1 MVGPAAEAYI
11 IMRADGTLIPRDVKS
26 FAKKAGEGFGEE
38 FSEAVDEE
46 IENAGKAGIKRF
58 HQRLGRSIAE
68 VDFKPL
74 RKQGEGLDDMFE
86 RLTDRVEE
94 LFDSGHL
101 GRGGA
106 EKFIDSFEQWSAATK
121 KVEEATERAR
131 IENDALARSTRDSAD
146 DSLLGARAS
155 LESAKA
161 RAKESQ
167 AVESLGERMDVLA
180 NKQREWMDRAI
191 ETARVS
197 DNWDPYIKKMGGM
210 DKAMDALRRRT
221 DEVRNSTDV
230 YNNVLAETELSL
242 GRYIENIKDKIAED
256 EKAKRLEQERKDTAQ
271 KLLDIE
277 EEAEEQ
283 TRINNRLAKERERE
297 LARLGRTIN
306 KVTDES
312 REMLD
317 ALIFDSTHKSDW
329 SQMGEYVRE
338 MGHNLDTTGNKAE
351 SFAAI
356 VDVVTERMEHLHK
369 EGAITDEAFR
379 KVTDSLEKFHA
390 EVGSGR
396 GRRLQFIEDL
406 DVIGDR
412 VGRTFGK
419 GSRNDFLNFFGG
431 LIGGLTKFAA
441 KTPVKIFNGLSDAV
455 DVFGESFEALTAPVE
470 EGGKGMSKMA
480 GGARALASAF
490 GSLAKGGVTGV
501 AAIVAVSQAAGALT
515 SAISLTGGL
524 LTIFGR
530 AVYLSVAAPLL
541 AAVPAI
547 VSFGAGALVAGGAI
561 SKWAEDS
568 KPLKKALSGI
578 SSELEKVA
586 KKITPAMDGLAEFF
600 GEKGQSVVRM
610 FGDSVQS
617 VLQDLYD
624 KLDDPA
630 MQKFYD
636 AWSAYMPDIFESL
649 GKSIASFTTGLT
661 AFFVP
666 ILPYAEKL
674 ANAIERTADRFSE
687 WAQSAE
693 GQNSIRD
700 WMDNAW
706 QTATDLWSGLRDI
719 GSALGN
725 IFGMADEEG
734 GGFAKWIKD
743 IGERFEKWTDSEEGR
758 ESIKQW
764 LVDAK
769 EFGKDLKGVLEQL
782 GKAFDALDSPAG
794 REALGFFMDIFQGLA
809 VSIAVVASGLDLVN
823 RGISSVGNWLNENLF
838 GFDAGSGAGWAQTW
852 TEEVEMWKGY
862 VDNIKGWWDGA
873 WKWVEDI
880 NFTEMWNGF
889 TSALSDWWSSI
900 GTWFS
905 DKGTSIKET
914 LKGWFDVDWSGI
926 WETVKTGISDGW
938 DSVWSWLTEQGS
950 GIKDTVVGW
959 FDIDWS
965 GMFSSAGEAI
975 ETFLNDMVRDVGEK
989 IGLVIKAILSAP
1001 DKVRDGWNAAWK
1013 WVEDIEWG
1021 KMWDGL
1027 VEGVKTAFKSAVSW
1041 VDTQWDAAWKWVED
1055 IEWGAMWD
1063 GMVEGIKSAFKSAVA
1078 WVDQQWD
1085 AAWNWV
1091 EEIEWGKMWDGIV
1104 EAVKSP
1110 FNDAWDW
1117 LRTQWDSAWD
1127 WVENIEWGEMWD
1139 GILED
1144 LKGAWDSV
1152 FAFFADIDFTQIF
1165 TDIRLGIGEG
1175 ITSIGSWLLE
1185 KGSKLFDS
1193 FIQGIKDGLGIASP
1207 SQKMIEL
1214 MGYVGDGILNG
1225 LTAIPGK
1232 ILGAVT
1238 TIATGIVD
1246 GIRNGLS
1253 TIGTVVSEKFDA
1265 AKTAVTTKAS
1275 EIGSAV
1281 SSKFGEMPG
1290 KARDALANLGSN
1302 VSSKFEEARSGAVS
1316 KANSLVSDAK
1326 SGLSKMGSTASTA
1339 LSDLGSK
1346 VSGKFEDAKGKAK
1359 SLSDGLVSGSKTAL
1373 SKMGNTASSALSNL
1387 SPKIGS
1393 RFDSAKSNASRR
1405 AGDLVSS
1412 ARSKLSRMGSQASSA
1427 LSNLSSTIGSRFNTA
1442 KSNAVNIAGNIASG
1456 VRSKMAGIPGLIRSA
1471 LSGVSNA
1478 ITSPFST
1485 AYSAVSR
1492 ILGQIRSAA
1501 ASAAS
1506 IASNIKMPS
1515 LPGTGWFATGG
1526 VVSGAQ
1532 IVGVG
1537 EAGPEAIV
1545 PLNRPLSQVD
1555 PSVRWLSAIAQGLSV
1570 PSSGRGGATIQS
1582 GAIQVITPYS
1592 DPALV
1597 ANQVLDEI
1605 VANF

>member
-26 FAKKAGEGFGEE
+26 FAKDAGEEFGEE
-38 FSEAVDEE
+38 FSGAVDEE
-46 IENAGKAGIKRF
+46 IEKAGKAGIKRF

-74 RKQGEGLDDMFE
+74 QRKGEALDAMFG
-86 RLTDRVEE
+86 RLSDSVEA
-94 LFDSGHL
+94 LFDSGEISVE
-101 GRGGA
+101 GV
-106 EKFIDSFEQWSAATK
+106 EKFADSFDEWAESTR
-121 KVEEATERAR
+121 KVEEAIQKTRE
-131 IENDALARSTRDSAD
+131 ENELLAISTRNAAD
-146 DSLLGARAS
+146 DSLLAARAS

-161 RAKESQ
+161 RGKDQ
-167 AVESLGERMDVLA
+167 RAVESLGERLDVLA
-180 NKQREWMDRAI
+180 DKQREWMDRAI
-191 ETARVS
+191 EAARTS
-197 DNWDPYIKKMGGM
+197 DNWEPYIKKMGGM
-210 DKAMDALRRRT
+210 DRAMDTLRRRT
-221 DEVRNSTDV
+221 DEVRDSTDV
-230 YNNVLAETELSL
+230 YNNVLAEAELSL
-242 GRYIENIKDKIAED
+242 GRYIESVKVKIAEE
-256 EKAKRLEQERKDTAQ
+256 EKAKRLEQERKDAA
-271 KLLDIE
+271 KDLLE
-277 EEAEEQ
+277 VEKENAKQ
-283 TRINNRLAKERERE
+283 SRINANLERERERE

-338 MGHNLDTTGNKAE
+338 MGYNLDTTGNKAK

-356 VDVVTERMEHLHK
+356 VDVVTERMEYLHK

-390 EVGSGR
+390 EVSSGR
-396 GRRLQFIEDL
+396 GQRLQFIEDM
-406 DVIGDR
+406 DAIGDR

-455 DVFGESFEALTAPVE
+455 DVFGESFDALTTPIE
-470 EGGKGMSKMA
+470 EGGKGMGKMA
-480 GGARALASAF
+480 GGARALAMAF
-490 GSLAKGGVTGV
+490 GSLAKGGITAV
-501 AAIVAVSQAAGALT
+501 AAVVAISQAAGALA

-541 AAVPAI
+541 AAVPAL
-547 VSFGAGALVAGGAI
+547 VSFGTGALVAGGAI

-610 FGDSVQS
+610 FGDSVQN

-649 GKSIASFTTGLT
+649 GKSISSFTTGLT

-674 ANAIERTADRFSE
+674 ANAIERTADRFAE
-687 WAQSAE
+687 WAQSSE

-743 IGERFEKWTDSEEGR
+743 IGERFEKWTESEEGR

-764 LVDAK
+764 LKDAK
-769 EFGKDLKGVLEQL
+769 EFGKDLKGVIESL
-782 GKAFDALDSPAG
+782 GKAFDTLDSPAG
-794 REALGFFMDIFQGLA
+794 RDALGFFMTAFQLA
-809 VSIAVVASGLDLVN
+809 AGGAQMFASALDGVN
-823 RGISSVGNWLNENLF
+823 RAISSVGNWLNENLY
-838 GFDAGSGAGWAQTW
+838 GFDTSSSEGWAQTW

-889 TSALSDWWSSI
+889 TSSLSDWWSSV

-914 LKGWFDVDWSGI
+914 VKGWFDVDWSGI

-950 GIKDTVVGW
+950 SIKDTVVGW

-975 ETFLNDMVRDVGEK
+975 ETFFNDMVRNAGFI
-989 IGLVIKAILSAP
+989 IGRLIRTVLDAP
-1001 DKVRDGWNAAWK
+1001 GQIRDG
-1013 WVEDIEWG
+1013 
-1021 KMWDGL
+1021 
-1027 VEGVKTAFKSAVSW
+1027 
-1041 VDTQWDAAWKWVED
+1041 WDAAWKWVED
-1055 IEWGAMWD
+1055 IEWGEMWDGLVQGVKDAFNSAVSWVRTQWDAAWNWVEEIEWGEMWD
-1063 GMVEGIKSAFKSAVA
+1063 GMVEGIKGAFDSAVS
-1078 WVDQQWD
+1078 WVRTQWD

-1104 EAVKSP
+1104 EAVKAP
-1110 FNDAWDW
+1110 FNDAWNW
-1117 LRTQWDSAWD
+1117 IRTQWDAAWE
-1127 WVENIEWGEMWD
+1127 WVENIEWGQMWD
-1139 GILED
+1139 GMVDGLRE
-1144 LKGAWDSV
+1144 KWNAVWK
-1152 FAFFADIDFTQIF
+1152 FFEDIDWTGIWE
-1165 TDIRLGIGEG
+1165 DIKSGISEG
-1175 ITSIGSWLLE
+1175 LESIGNWLLE
-1185 KGSKLFDS
+1185 KGTKLFDS

-1232 ILGAVT
+1232 ILSAVT

-1253 TIGTVVSEKFDA
+1253 TVGTVVSEKFDA

-1346 VSGKFEDAKGKAK
+1346 VSSRFEDAKGKAK
-1359 SLSDGLVSGSKTAL
+1359 SLSDGLVSGAKGAL
-1373 SKMGNTASSALSNL
+1373 SKMGNSASTALNNL
-1387 SPKIGS
+1387 SPKVGS
-1393 RFDSAKSNASRR
+1393 RFDAAKSNANRR
-1405 AGDLVSS
+1405 ADQLVTS

-1427 LSNLSSTIGSRFNTA
+1427 LSNLSSNIGSRFNSA

-1478 ITSPFST
+1478 ITSPFSS
-1485 AYSAVSR
+1485 AKSAVER
-1492 ILGQIRSAA
+1492 IVGQIRSLASQA
-1501 ASAAS
+1501 ASL
-1506 IASNIKMPS
+1506 ASNIS
-1515 LPGTGWFATGG
+1515 VPGPGIPWFATGG
-1526 VVSGAQ
+1526 IVSGARV
-1532 IVGVG
+1532 VGVG

-1545 PLNRPLSQVD
+1545 PLDRPLSQVD

-1592 DPALV
+1592 NPELV
-1597 ANQVLDEI
+1597 ANQVLDGI
-1605 VANF
+1605 VANL